1 MDKMTRKERI
11 ETLSLMKKLV
21 REELL
26 RESVSVIRDARIYG
40 FLVLLLMPLLI
51 FVSFL
56 VGLHHRTEEIFVFT
70 LAAFS
75 PAMAMKFLGDE

>member
-1 MDKMTRKERI
+1 MEKMTRKERI
-11 ETLSLMKKLV
+11 DALSAMKKLV

-26 RESVSVIRDARIYG
+26 KEAVSVIHDARVYG

-56 VGLHHRTEEIFVFT
+56 VGLHHRAEEIFVFT

-75 PAMAMKFLGDE
+75 PRLAMKFLGDE